1 MDEAL
6 NTWANVPAYIAA
18 ALALLTFVIYGVG
31 SPWYRSLLG
40 LSFFLNFGSLP
51 AVVLF
56 IAARRLI
63 ATATTGNASSTS
75 DGLGWLAL
83 LLYTVIALIQALQ
96 LLVLLI
102 ERRRGPEVTVRLG
115 RGARRRRTPT
125 PTSPLEASPRRQ
137 SNQRHRRE
145 EGTN

>member
-1 MDEAL
+1 MDEVL

-18 ALALLTFVIYGVG
+18 GLALLTFVIYGFG
-31 SPWYRSLLG
+31 SPWYGSLLG

-63 ATATTGNASSTS
+63 ATNATGSASLTS

-96 LLVLLI
+96 LAVLII
-102 ERRRGPEVTVRLG
+102 ERRRGPEVTVLLG
-115 RGARRRRTPT
+115 RGERR
-125 PTSPLEASPRRQ
+125 
-137 SNQRHRRE
+137 
-145 EGTN
+145 

>member
-1 MDEAL
+1 MDEVL

-18 ALALLTFVIYGVG
+18 ALALLTFAIYGIG
-31 SPWYRSLLG
+31 SPWYGSLLG
-40 LSFFLNFGSLP
+40 VSFFLNFGSLP

-56 IAARRLI
+56 IATRRLI
-63 ATATTGNASSTS
+63 ATTTTGSASATA

-83 LLYTVIALIQALQ
+83 LLYTVIAVIQALQ

-115 RGARRRRTPT
+115 RGERR
-125 PTSPLEASPRRQ
+125 
-137 SNQRHRRE
+137 
-145 EGTN
+145 

>member
-1 MDEAL
+1 MDEVL
-6 NTWANVPAYIAA
+6 NTWANVPAYAAA
-18 ALALLTFVIYGVG
+18 ALALVTFTVYGVG

-63 ATATTGNASSTS
+63 ATSATGSPSATS

-96 LLVLLI
+96 LVVLII
-102 ERRRGPEVTVRLG
+102 ERRRGPEITVRLG
-115 RGARRRRTPT
+115 RGERR
-125 PTSPLEASPRRQ
+125 
-137 SNQRHRRE
+137 
-145 EGTN
+145 